1 MVTPLPVKKQELSLS
16 ISQFPE
22 SLHSLLREI
31 DDEGNGELEMDE
43 ITEVF
48 TNFAEQKRAEKDGT
62 IALSQLPRE
71 LRPTLKVFD
80 VDGDGTVGAVEL
92 A

>member
-1 MVTPLPVKKQELSLS
+1 MVTPLSVKEQFSLS

-22 SLHSLLREI
+22 SLHGILRDI
-31 DDEGNGELEMDE
+31 DDEGNGKLELDE

-48 TNFAEQKRAEKDGT
+48 TNYAEQKKAEKEGT
-62 IALSQLPRE
+62 IALSQLPKE